1 MTNLVQRLKPWLMPL
16 LVLALMGTIPFLGFL
31 FSDKMFYGSD
41 QIGGYCNYT
50 KMAEMLRQF
59 KVFGWHPWYLSGQPT
74 LDAIFG
80 EILYPLFWPILLA
93 FDTKRALGLL
103 FWSHTLFAGLAA
115 LVLFR
120 HSFKLERWP
129 AVAVA
134 CGYMLNLNF
143 LSVMQGGHT
152 GKVYI
157 MAWLPLAL
165 HGLIQLLSRR
175 ARWFHPVLLAGSIGM
190 MVLTSHLQMVYYILI
205 GFFVYL
211 CWRLVEMWKNKE
223 GFKAIGTK
231 LVAFWVAILLGLGL
245 SMPVF
250 YPPMQYTKQFSV
262 RNTAEKT
269 TFEHATSW
277 SIHWEEAAS
286 LVVPE
291 FNGINEKYWGHNA
304 FKLNS
309 EYAGIAI
316 TVLGIAA
323 AVVLRNRWSW
333 FWLTVAIL
341 ALLNALGANTPF
353 YALIY
358 GFDTP
363 GGLKI
368 SVPGIRNFRAP
379 SMIMFWWALSL
390 TALTALW
397 FKAMEEAETWERSR
411 RDKVRK
417 GLVKAAAITAGVL
430 VLMAILPDV
439 VFSTWTSIFAPA
451 EGKDIAQLWEAN
463 SGSFQAGAF
472 RTALLAGGLLYL
484 SSLWI
489 DGRIKRPVMVGA
501 FLLAIAIDIFPL
513 AGKFLNTFSYSD
525 YYAEEPALTAIS
537 QDTGSWRAM
546 EMPGSTFPGQMIL
559 YGIHTAG
566 GFADNEMAHMQQ
578 FRSKDFKR
586 VLHGLKQFQDGSIAG
601 SRTLDLLN
609 VKYLVFRAGEDR
621 SAPLGI
627 APNRSVLP
635 RIRLVSSVLPVALDE
650 QLDKT
655 LDTTFAY
662 RTQVLL
668 DPAEVAK
675 DPIAKSLV
683 NAPVDSAVPGTVSW
697 SNPDP
702 DNWTISVNTPKAA
715 LVALSEPWYIHWF
728 ATVDGKPAPILRT
741 NFALRS
747 IAVPAG
753 QHEIK
758 MTYHSA
764 WVSFGFKVAG
774 ACALA
779 LAVWAAVGFALQR
792 HRKETDVAV

>member
-16 LVLALMGTIPFLGFL
+16 LVLLAMGTIPFLGFL
-31 FSDKMFYGSD
+31 FSGKMFYGSD

-50 KMAEMLRQF
+50 KMAEMI
-59 KVFGWHPWYLSGQPT
+59 KAGHIFGWHPWYLSGMPT

-80 EILYPLFWPILLA
+80 EVMYPLFWPVMEL

-103 FWSHTLFAGLAA
+103 FWTHTLLSGLSAT
-115 LVLFR
+115 VLFR
-120 HSFKLERWP
+120 RSFKLERWSSI
-129 AVAVA
+129 AVASA
-134 CGYMLNLNF
+134 YMLNLNF

-157 MAWLPLAL
+157 MAWLPMAL
-165 HGLIQLLSRR
+165 HCLIQLLSRK
-175 ARWFHPVLLAGSIGM
+175 ARWYHPLGLSATIGL

-211 CWRLVEMWKNKE
+211 CWRLVEMWKAKE
-223 GFKAIGTK
+223 GYALMGGK
-231 LVAFWVAILLGLGL
+231 LLGFWVAILLGVGL
-245 SMPVF
+245 AMPVF

-291 FNGINEKYWGHNA
+291 FTGINDNYWGKNP

-333 FWLTVAIL
+333 FWLSVAIL

-353 YALIY
+353 YSIIY
-358 GFDTP
+358 GFDLENGT
-363 GGLKI
+363 KI

-379 SMIMFWWALSL
+379 SMIMFWWSMALC
-390 TALTALW
+390 ALTALW
-397 FKAMEEAETWERSR
+397 FKAMEEAEKWDAAR
-411 RDKVRK
+411 REKVRK
-417 GLVKAAAITAGVL
+417 GLLKAAGITAGVL
-430 VLMAILPDV
+430 ILMAIVPDTV
-439 VFSTWTSIFAPA
+439 YSIWTSTLGQAGERA
-451 EGKDIAQLWEAN
+451 DALWAKN
-463 SGSFQAGAF
+463 SGAFQLGAF
-472 RTALLAGGLLYL
+472 RSALLAGGLLLL

-501 FLLAIAIDIFPL
+501 FLLALALDIFPL
-513 AGKFLNTFSYSD
+513 AGKFMNTFNYDD
-525 YYAEEPALTAIS
+525 YYAEDPAVASLQADKST
-537 QDTGSWRAM
+537 WRAL
-546 EMPGSTFPGQMIL
+546 ELPGSTFSGQLIL
-559 YGIHTAG
+559 YGIQSAG

-586 VLHGLKQFQDGSIAG
+586 VMHGLKQLPDGTIAG

-609 VKYLVFRAGEDR
+609 VKYLIFRAGEDR
-621 SAPLGI
+621 SSPLGI

-635 RIRLVSSVLPVALDE
+635 RIRLVSSVQAVPLDG
-650 QLDKT
+650 QLDKI

-668 DPAEVAK
+668 DPAEAAK

-683 NAPVDSAVPGTVSW
+683 NAPVDSVVPGSVKWT
-697 SNPDP
+697 NPDP

-715 LVALSEPWYIHWF
+715 LVALAEPWYIHWH
-728 ATVDGKPAPILRT
+728 ATVDGKPAEILRT
-741 NFALRS
+741 DFALRS

-758 MTYHSA
+758 MTYHSD
-764 WVSFGFKVAG
+764 WVEFGFKVAG
-774 ACALA
+774 GCVAALA
-779 LAVWAAVGFALQR
+779 LWGVVGFALQR
-792 HRKETDVAV
+792 RRKETDVAV